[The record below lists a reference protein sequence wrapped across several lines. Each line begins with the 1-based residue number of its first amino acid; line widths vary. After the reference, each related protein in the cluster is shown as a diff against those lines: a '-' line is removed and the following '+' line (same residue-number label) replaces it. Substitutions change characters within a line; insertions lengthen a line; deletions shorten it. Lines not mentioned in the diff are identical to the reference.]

1 MAKLPGQQESMRGSS
16 PILIPGLL
24 PEMKLAF
31 VREKERAIVLA
42 PAESNVCVGCDETKK
57 SCNKVRMRSMCGRYA
72 QSLGAEELVESFSL
86 AGSTLDQSLPL
97 NWNIAPTNEI
107 YIIRS
112 ESDSRILDSASWGI
126 IAPWQKSLVDARA
139 SQSHAINARSES
151 IHEKPTFRHAFRT
164 SRCLIPA
171 TGYYEWATSLGKYS
185 PKQPF
190 YISRED
196 GEQLSIAGIW
206 SSWQSE
212 KGVVIQS
219 AAIITREAVG
229 ELATIHSRMPVFMP
243 RDRWQGWLDTEARD
257 INRLVKLMDVA
268 QLDAGLVAQPVSSR
282 VNVVANNGPELIT
295 PIELGEPETLF

>member
-1 MAKLPGQQESMRGSS
+1 
-16 PILIPGLL
+16 
-24 PEMKLAF
+24 
-31 VREKERAIVLA
+31 
-42 PAESNVCVGCDETKK
+42 
-57 SCNKVRMRSMCGRYA
+57 MCGRYA
-72 QSLGAEELVESFSL
+72 QSLGAEEIVQSFDL

-126 IAPWQKSLVDARA
+126 IAPWHKSLTDARA

-171 TGYYEWATSLGKYS
+171 TGYYEWATSLGKYP

-190 YISRED
+190 YISNENS
-196 GEQLSIAGIW
+196 EQLSIAGIW

-212 KGVVIQS
+212 NGEVIQS

-257 INRLVKLMDVA
+257 MNRLINMMSLDKP
-268 QLDAGLVAQPVSSR
+268 DAGLAAQPVSPR
-282 VNVVANNGPELIT
+282 VNVVANNGPQLII

>member
-1 MAKLPGQQESMRGSS
+1 
-16 PILIPGLL
+16 
-24 PEMKLAF
+24 
-31 VREKERAIVLA
+31 
-42 PAESNVCVGCDETKK
+42 
-57 SCNKVRMRSMCGRYA
+57 MCGRYA
-72 QSLGAEELVESFSL
+72 QSLGVEELVESFEL

-126 IAPWQKSLVDARA
+126 IAPWQKSLTEARA

-171 TGYYEWATSLGKYS
+171 TGYYEWATSLGKYP

-190 YISRED
+190 YISNEN

-212 KGVVIQS
+212 KGEVIQS

-229 ELATIHSRMPVFMP
+229 DLATIHSRMPVFMP
-243 RDRWQGWLDTEARD
+243 PDRWQVWLDTEVRD
-257 INRLVKLMDVA
+257 MNRLINMMSLDEP
-268 QLDAGLVAQPVSSR
+268 DAGLTARPVSTR
-282 VNVVANNGPELIT
+282 VNVVANNGAELII
-295 PIELGEPETLF
+295 PIALGEPETLF

>member
-1 MAKLPGQQESMRGSS
+1 
-16 PILIPGLL
+16 
-24 PEMKLAF
+24 
-31 VREKERAIVLA
+31 
-42 PAESNVCVGCDETKK
+42 
-57 SCNKVRMRSMCGRYA
+57 MRSLTRGEEVRITVMCGRYA
-72 QSLGAEELVESFSL
+72 QSLGAEAIVEAFDL
-86 AGSTLDQSLPL
+86 AGSTLDHSLPL

-126 IAPWQKSLVDARA
+126 IAPWHKKIADARA

-171 TGYYEWATSLGKYS
+171 TGYYEWATSLGKYP

-190 YISRED
+190 YISNED
-196 GEQLSIAGIW
+196 GKQLSIAGIW

-212 KGVVIQS
+212 SGEVIQS

-229 ELATIHSRMPVFMP
+229 ELATIHSRMPIFMP
-243 RDRWQGWLDTEARD
+243 EDRWESWLDTEARD
-257 INRLVKLMDVA
+257 INRLVKAMVLEEP
-268 QLDAGLVAQPVSSR
+268 DAGLVAVPVSSR
-282 VNVVANNGPELIT
+282 VNLVAHNGPDLIS

>member
-1 MAKLPGQQESMRGSS
+1 
-16 PILIPGLL
+16 
-24 PEMKLAF
+24 
-31 VREKERAIVLA
+31 
-42 PAESNVCVGCDETKK
+42 
-57 SCNKVRMRSMCGRYA
+57 MCGRYA
-72 QSLGAEELVESFSL
+72 QTLGAEEIVESFDL

-112 ESDSRILDSASWGI
+112 ESNSRILDSASWGI
-126 IAPWQKSLVDARA
+126 IAPWQKKLTDARA

-171 TGYYEWATSLGKYS
+171 TGYYEWATSLGNFP

-196 GEQLSIAGIW
+196 NKQFSIAGIW

-212 KGVVIQS
+212 SGQVIQS

-229 ELATIHSRMPVFMP
+229 ELAKIHSRMPVFMP
-243 RDRWQGWLDTEARD
+243 EDRWQGWLDTEARD
-257 INRLVKLMDVA
+257 VNRVIKLMDLA
-268 QLDAGLVAQPVSSR
+268 EPDAGVVAVPVSSR
-282 VNVVANNGPELIT
+282 VNVVANNGPELII